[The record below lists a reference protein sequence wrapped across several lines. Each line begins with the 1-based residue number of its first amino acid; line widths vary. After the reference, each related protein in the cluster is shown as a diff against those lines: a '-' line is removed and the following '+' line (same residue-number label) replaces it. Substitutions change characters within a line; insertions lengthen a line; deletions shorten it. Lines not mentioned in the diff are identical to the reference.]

1 MGVGDGVCVCMYKT
15 KNNLNFH
22 WLFSGTYEFMRGG
35 LSWES
40 AAASDIGSGLCAALA
55 NYS

>member
-22 WLFSGTYEFMRGG
+22 WLFSGTYEFMGGG